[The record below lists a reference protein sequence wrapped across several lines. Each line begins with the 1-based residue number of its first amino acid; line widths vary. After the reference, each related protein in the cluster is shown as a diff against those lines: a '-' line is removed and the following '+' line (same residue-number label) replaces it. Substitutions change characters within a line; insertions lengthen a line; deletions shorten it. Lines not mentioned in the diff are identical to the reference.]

1 MKHKAPTSIPKA
13 SYFPTIFA
21 GKLSSAVSGCLSPA
35 SQISSCSSSKGSVGA
50 GAVPVGDPMPAF
62 IFVVVAIERSP
73 PFPTTAAN
81 LLPHPDRALLLLL
94 LLRLLPKRR
103 REARRIEDI
112 IILFFPCEE
121 CLSSVRQNTRFS
133 KVCLFKNSFF
143 RERKDKREERIL
155 IRKKARAQFASF
167 YIHASL
173 HASLHAALARKSL
186 CFCELRARARE
197 NEKERERE
205 RNPFL
210 CVCLCVCVFEC
221 LCQEKF
227 GHSKMEGGAAIRDK
241 AISIVKE
248 AVKEDKAGNYET
260 AFTLYMQSLDH
271 FKCYLKYEKNPRMQ
285 DTIKGKFNEYLER
298 AEELHKIVAEQKN
311 ATDQATESGN
321 PEAMKARPGS
331 NGAATT
337 NAGGSTSKEDSAEQ
351 LKMKQQLGGAIV
363 TEKPN
368 VKWSDVA
375 GLDLAKDALKEAV
388 ILPVKFPQFF
398 TGKRKAWSGFLL
410 YGPPGTGKSYLA
422 KAVAT
427 EADSTFFS
435 VSSSDLVSKWMGESE
450 KLVNNLFSMARE
462 KSPSII
468 FIDEIDALCGA
479 RGESGESEASRRIK
493 TEILVQMQGVG
504 SDSAG
509 KVLVLAATNTPYSLD
524 QAVRRRFDKRIYIPL
539 PEAAARA
546 HMFKVHV
553 GETPHDLTNE
563 DFESLGVQT
572 PGFSGSDIDHVV
584 KDVLYEPVRKTQEA
598 THFKTVTKEEDETKE
613 YYVPCSPGD
622 PSAWASTLDEL
633 ASLGYADRVMPPP
646 ITLGDFKKILLRA
659 RPTVA
664 AADLEVHERFT
675 KEFGEEG

>member
-1 MKHKAPTSIPKA
+1 LKN
-13 SYFPTIFA
+13 
-21 GKLSSAVSGCLSPA
+21 LSQKQAHS
-35 SQISSCSSSKGSVGA
+35 
-50 GAVPVGDPMPAF
+50 
-62 IFVVVAIERSP
+62 RHH
-73 PFPTTAAN
+73 T
-81 LLPHPDRALLLLL
+81 H
-94 LLRLLPKRR
+94 
-103 REARRIEDI
+103 
-112 IILFFPCEE
+112 
-121 CLSSVRQNTRFS
+121 
-133 KVCLFKNSFF
+133 
-143 RERKDKREERIL
+143 
-155 IRKKARAQFASF
+155 
-167 YIHASL
+167 
-173 HASLHAALARKSL
+173 
-186 CFCELRARARE
+186 ARAR
-197 NEKERERE
+197 KERTNSKDTNRRPLCRFLLFVSFERDCAETSNEE
-205 RNPFL
+205 RKKEKRKEKSLFVRVLPPL
-210 CVCLCVCVFEC
+210 LVC
-221 LCQEKF
+221 Q
-227 GHSKMEGGAAIRDK
+227 SKMEGGAAIRDK

-248 AVKEDKAGNYET
+248 AVREDKAGNYET

-321 PEAMKARPGS
+321 PEAMKAHPGS
-331 NGAATT
+331 GGASTS
-337 NAGGSTSKEDSAEQ
+337 NVGGQSKEDSMEQ

-462 KSPSII
+462 KAPSII

-546 HMFKVHV
+546 HMFEVHV
-553 GETPHDLTNE
+553 GETPHDLTSE

-664 AADLEVHERFT
+664 AADLEVHEQFT

>member
-1 MKHKAPTSIPKA
+1 M
-13 SYFPTIFA
+13 
-21 GKLSSAVSGCLSPA
+21 
-35 SQISSCSSSKGSVGA
+35 
-50 GAVPVGDPMPAF
+50 
-62 IFVVVAIERSP
+62 
-73 PFPTTAAN
+73 
-81 LLPHPDRALLLLL
+81 
-94 LLRLLPKRR
+94 
-103 REARRIEDI
+103 
-112 IILFFPCEE
+112 
-121 CLSSVRQNTRFS
+121 
-133 KVCLFKNSFF
+133 
-143 RERKDKREERIL
+143 
-155 IRKKARAQFASF
+155 
-167 YIHASL
+167 
-173 HASLHAALARKSL
+173 
-186 CFCELRARARE
+186 
-197 NEKERERE
+197 
-205 RNPFL
+205 
-210 CVCLCVCVFEC
+210 CVFEC

-462 KSPSII
+462 KAPSII

>member
-1 MKHKAPTSIPKA
+1 
-13 SYFPTIFA
+13 
-21 GKLSSAVSGCLSPA
+21 V
-35 SQISSCSSSKGSVGA
+35 
-50 GAVPVGDPMPAF
+50 
-62 IFVVVAIERSP
+62 
-73 PFPTTAAN
+73 
-81 LLPHPDRALLLLL
+81 
-94 LLRLLPKRR
+94 
-103 REARRIEDI
+103 
-112 IILFFPCEE
+112 
-121 CLSSVRQNTRFS
+121 
-133 KVCLFKNSFF
+133 
-143 RERKDKREERIL
+143 REEPQSEGVFFVFVRVP
-155 IRKKARAQFASF
+155 
-167 YIHASL
+167 
-173 HASLHAALARKSL
+173 L
-186 CFCELRARARE
+186 CGRDL
-197 NEKERERE
+197 
-205 RNPFL
+205 
-210 CVCLCVCVFEC
+210 
-221 LCQEKF
+221 

-248 AVKEDKAGNYET
+248 AVREDKAGNYET

-321 PEAMKARPGS
+321 PEAIKARPSS
-331 NGAATT
+331 NGASTS
-337 NAGGSTSKEDSAEQ
+337 NAGGTSSKEDSTEQ

-462 KSPSII
+462 KAPSII

-546 HMFKVHV
+546 HMYKVHV
-553 GETPHDLTNE
+553 GETPHDLTSE

-598 THFKTVTKEEDETKE
+598 THFKTVTKEEDESKE
-613 YYVPCSPGD
+613 YYIPCSPGD